1 MMNHLMPGARRSLT
15 DVTQNM
21 RKAIIAFLDNHDEDR
36 RKLAA
41 FVDTRLE
48 VDAGK
53 KKFILYDGY
62 HHLLNI
68 HDKMYKDRT
77 NRLKKVLMFSS
88 MNVQLEGLC
97 HKSMQEFHEIKKDA
111 LVIAGAAPKFEAIQ
125 VKCEKNQCSDF
136 PCDRRLWIRKV
147 YANCKYCN
155 ESDMEYDLPDLE

>member
-1 MMNHLMPGARRSLT
+1 MMNHPMAGVRRSLT
-15 DVTQNM
+15 DVTHNM
-21 RKAIIAFLDNHDEDR
+21 RKAIIGFLDNHDEDTN
-36 RKLAA
+36 KLAQ
-41 FVDTRLE
+41 FVNIRLE
-48 VDAGK
+48 VDACK
-53 KKFILYDGY
+53 KKLILYDGP

-68 HDKMYKDRT
+68 HDEMYKDRT

-125 VKCEKNQCSDF
+125 VKCEKNRCSDF
-136 PCDRRLWIRKV
+136 PCDRGLWIRKA

-155 ESDMEYDLPDLE
+155 ESDTEYDLPDLE